1 MSHKIYSIMV
11 TTGDRFCAGTC
22 SSVYVKL
29 VGTDGESTRVKINS
43 DQGLSRDSVTKGS
56 PELVELEAESFLGIT
71 DDEWFCSSV
80 VVKTPE
86 GDEFLFPCHC
96 WLSSSEKEVVREAT
110 AKLIFQE
117 TKTKSLAHREMQL
130 RRCQQE
136 FRWEVYAPGLP
147 EMVESDNALALPP
160 EVRFSFTKEAE
171 FNLTLGS
178 AFIPLKLNGLA
189 DNRDSWTNFHDL
201 DQIFVDKKTKAYEYV
216 QQHWLEDEFFGY
228 QLLNGLNPMMI
239 ERCQTLPTNFPV
251 TDDLVRS
258 YLPSGS
264 CLKTEMENGNVFLCD
279 YKNLRSLVGKGN
291 VINGQQQYLAAPLC
305 LLYRNPEEKLLPV
318 AIQLQQEP
326 GEGNPI
332 FLPSDSC
339 DWTLAKIFVRN
350 ADFNE
355 HELNYHLLRTH
366 LIAEVF
372 AMATV
377 RHLPSA
383 HPVFK
388 LLSLHFRYTLQI
400 NIMARDQLMSL
411 EGAITCICPQYTG
424 IGYSGSLTL
433 LKNAMDLLTYTSLC
447 LPENIE
453 ARGLKEI
460 STFYYRDDGL
470 RLWDIIQT
478 YVEGVLGFYYPSDDY
493 VQRDSEVQLWIEDI
507 FKKGFVEKQSS
518 GIPQSFASVKE
529 LIKFITMVIFT
540 VSGQHAA
547 INNGQFDFGGWMPNF
562 PSSLRQPAPTCKGET
577 TESDILKTLPD
588 VGTTVNTLAAVYVLS
603 KKSTDH
609 YQLGHYPEQLFVEKE
624 PLERMED
631 FKRRLQVLSY
641 DIKAR
646 NVGLP
651 LPYTYLDPENIENS
665 VAI

>member
-1 MSHKIYSIMV
+1 MFTNHKIYSIMV

-43 DQGLSRDSVTKGS
+43 DQGLSRDSVSEIQLEWRAKGS

-96 WLSSSEKEVVREAT
+96 WLSSSEKEV
-110 AKLIFQE
+110 LIFQE
-117 TKTKSLAHREMQL
+117 TKTK
-130 RRCQQE
+130 
-136 FRWEVYAPGLP
+136 WEVYAPGLP
-147 EMVESDNALALPP
+147 EMVESDNALTIKVDLF
-160 EVRFSFTKEAE
+160 VMWLS
-171 FNLTLGS
+171 S
-178 AFIPLKLNGLA
+178 FIPLKLNGLA

-411 EGAITCICPQYTG
+411 EGFFSEYTG

-460 STFYYRDDGL
+460 STFYYRDDVL
-470 RLWDIIQT
+470 CCFWELSR

-518 GIPQSFASVKE
+518 GLRILSFINSFASVKE

-588 VGTTVNTLAAVYVLS
+588 VGTTVNTLGVWSLS
-603 KKSTDH
+603 L
-609 YQLGHYPEQLFVEKE
+609 QLALGHYPEQLFVEKE

>member
-1 MSHKIYSIMV
+1 MEKITYLKAAY
-11 TTGDRFCAGTC
+11 RFCAGTC

-43 DQGLSRDSVTKGS
+43 DQGLSRDSVSWTSLEWRAKGS

-96 WLSSSEKEVVREAT
+96 WLSSSEKEVVRE
-110 AKLIFQE
+110 

-130 RRCQQE
+130 R
-136 FRWEVYAPGLP
+136 RWEVYAPGLP

-171 FNLTLGS
+171 FNLTLVDLFVMWLS
-178 AFIPLKLNGLA
+178 SFIPLKLNGLA

-411 EGAITCICPQYTG
+411 EGFFSEYTG

-507 FKKGFVEKQSS
+507 FKKGFVEN
-518 GIPQSFASVKE
+518 FASVKE

-588 VGTTVNTLAAVYVLS
+588 LLIS
-603 KKSTDH
+603 LQ